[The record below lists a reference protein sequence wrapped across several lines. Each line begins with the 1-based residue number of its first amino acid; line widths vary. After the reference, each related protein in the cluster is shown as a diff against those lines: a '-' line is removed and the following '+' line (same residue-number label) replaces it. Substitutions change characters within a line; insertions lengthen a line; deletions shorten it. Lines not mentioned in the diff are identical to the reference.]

1 MGAAAHDSGSSDG
14 VGLVVYKG
22 SPKLSLVFTSSTYAM
37 KIALLQH
44 LITLAFAVGARSQD
58 YEAVWSTVNC
68 SRCVTYFQADARLSD
83 HPKHDAKLDVLLHWG
98 AMCSLRGPP
107 RLQQH

>member
-1 MGAAAHDSGSSDG
+1 VTD
-14 VGLVVYKG
+14 VGLAVYKG

-37 KIALLQH
+37 KIGLLQH
-44 LITLAFAVGARSQD
+44 LVTLAFAVGVQSQD

-68 SRCVTYFQADARLSD
+68 SRFFPYFQADARSSD
-83 HPKHDAKLDVLLHWG
+83 HPKHDAELDVLLYWS
-98 AMCSLRGPP
+98 AMCSVRGPA